1 MAGVFAADGYAV
13 AILDINGAG
22 AEATAKSVRE
32 LGRDALA
39 VAVDIADV
47 AAMRAAAD
55 AVRDH
60 FGGCDV
66 LCANAGV
73 LQIGAIDRLTA
84 DDWRWVLSVN
94 VFGTINTV
102 TAFLP
107 LLRART
113 GHRNIVLTSSAAAND
128 PSILLGA
135 YTASKYAVTGFGETL
150 RMELAPEGIG
160 VSILFPS
167 TMLNPLLDNSRLAR
181 PAKFGPLLIL
191 EEDMTA
197 MLEDRGERE
206 EMEEIQK
213 AMLEG
218 RGELIHSTKVVKAQF
233 AIRNLLADL
242 ANNEPYIITH
252 GDYRQTWVRRQ
263 QAGFDAFDRMAAS
276 DAAG

>member
-1 MAGVFAADGYAV
+1 MADVLAADGYAV
-13 AILDINGAG
+13 AVLDINVAG
-22 AEATAKSVRE
+22 AEATAQSVRE

-39 VAVDIADV
+39 VAVDIAD
-47 AAMRAAAD
+47 AASVRAAAD

-73 LQIGAIDRLTA
+73 LQIGAVERLTV

-94 VFGTINTV
+94 VLGTVNTV

-113 GHRNIVLTSSAAAND
+113 GHRNIVLTSSAAAHD

-135 YTASKYAVTGFGETL
+135 YTASKFAVAGLGETL

-160 VSILFPS
+160 VSILFPA
-167 TMLNPLLDNSRLAR
+167 TMVNPLLENSRLAR
-181 PAKFGPLLIL
+181 PAKFGPLLVL
-191 EEDMTA
+191 EEDMRA
-197 MLEDRGERE
+197 MVEDRGERE

-218 RGELIHSTKVVKAQF
+218 RGELIHSTKVVKPQF

-252 GDYRQTWVRRQ
+252 GDYRETWVRRQ
-263 QAGFDAFDRMAAS
+263 QAGVDAFDRMLAA
-276 DAAG
+276 DTAG